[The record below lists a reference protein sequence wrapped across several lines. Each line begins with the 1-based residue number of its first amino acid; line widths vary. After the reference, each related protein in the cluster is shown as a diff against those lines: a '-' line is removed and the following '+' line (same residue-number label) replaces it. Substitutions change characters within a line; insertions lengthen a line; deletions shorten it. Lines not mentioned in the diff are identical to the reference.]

1 LIALGLEFDA
11 SMTQPLNSALDAADE
26 LAAPEDPLTAD
37 SAASPEAAGGLSPT
51 LANRLAGLLAL
62 GNSKGG
68 KTAFR
73 ASAWSAT
80 GYGVTTGLR
89 FISRLVLAKLLTTA
103 TPMGDVAIVVVILAG
118 LEMVSDL
125 GIGFG
130 IVQHKQAD
138 ESAYVGTAYSVQ
150 ALRGVLLWALASA
163 FAFPVAWIYHD
174 RELAPLLL
182 FGALS
187 TLFRAFAS
195 PGIWLFTRRM
205 DLRRPTLI
213 TIVSEIFGFMV
224 TIAWVMATPSA
235 WAIVG
240 GTVAAA
246 ATYAVGSHLVG
257 ARAKFSWDRDM
268 ARDIIHFGGWMLLS
282 SGTYFLSS
290 RGEGLMLRGSVPD
303 AEFGCFAFATMLVT
317 TPVSAIT
324 QLASQ
329 VFFPMLA
336 AAIRDNRQRAER
348 QFKRG
353 KWAFTAVA
361 LCFVWGAIF
370 VGPVIITLM
379 RLPRAFEGLY
389 WMVPLLGLRASL
401 DIFAAPT
408 GSVLFAAGASRYS
421 AWANVVRLVALVGGL
436 YATVGHWGLRGAIWV
451 LVGAPAISYLALLPG
466 VRRLMPGALRVELA
480 SLGVFWI
487 GAAIALAIHF
497 SA

>member
-1 LIALGLEFDA
+1 
-11 SMTQPLNSALDAADE
+11 MTQRQNGPFDVREE
-26 LAAPEDPLTAD
+26 LAAAGDPLTAD

-51 LANRLAGLLAL
+51 LGSRISGLLAL

-80 GYGVTTGLR
+80 GYGVTTALR
-89 FISRLVLAKLLTTA
+89 FVSRLVLAKLLTTA
-103 TPMGDVAIVVVILAG
+103 TPMGDVAIIVVILAG
-118 LEMVSDL
+118 LEMISDL

-138 ESAYVGTAYSVQ
+138 ENAYVGTAYSVQ
-150 ALRGVLLWALASA
+150 ALRGVVLWGLASA
-163 FAFPVAWIYHD
+163 LAFPVAWIYHD

-187 TLFRAFAS
+187 TLFRAFSS
-195 PGIWLFTRRM
+195 PAIWLFTRRM
-205 DLRRPTLI
+205 DLRRPTL
-213 TIVSEIFGFMV
+213 V
-224 TIAWVMATPSA
+224 TIASEIIGFVVTIVWAMASPSA

-246 ATYAVGSHLVG
+246 AANAIGSHLVG
-257 ARAKFSWDRDM
+257 GRARFSWDPRM
-268 ARDIIHFGGWMLLS
+268 ARDIVHFGGWMLLS

-290 RGEGLMLRGSVPD
+290 RGESLMLRGSVPD
-303 AEFGCFAFATMLVT
+303 VEFGCFAFASMLVT

-324 QLASQ
+324 QLAQQ
-329 VFFPMLA
+329 VYFPMLA
-336 AAIRDNRQRAER
+336 ASLREDHGRAER
-348 QFKRG
+348 QFKRA

-370 VGPVIITLM
+370 VGPLIIAAM
-379 RLPRAFEGLY
+379 KLPKAFEGLY
-389 WMVPLLGLRASL
+389 WMVPLLGIRASL

-408 GSVLFAAGASRYS
+408 GGALFAAGASRYS
-421 AWANVVRLVALVGGL
+421 AWANVVRLVVLVAGL
-436 YATVGHWGLRGAIWV
+436 YATVAHWGLHGAIWV

-466 VRRLMPGALRVELA
+466 VRRLMPGALQVELA
-480 SLGVFWI
+480 NLGVFWI
-487 GAAIALAIHF
+487 GTAIALAIHYTV
-497 SA
+497 

>member
-1 LIALGLEFDA
+1 
-11 SMTQPLNSALDAADE
+11 MNQPLNGPLDVRDE
-26 LAAPEDPLTAD
+26 LGAAGDPLTAD
-37 SAASPEAAGGLSPT
+37 SAASPEATGGVAPT
-51 LANRLAGLLAL
+51 LASRITGLIAL
-62 GNSKGG
+62 RNSKGG

-80 GYGVTTGLR
+80 GYGVSTLLR

-103 TPMGDVAIVVVILAG
+103 TPMGDVAIIVVILAG
-118 LEMVSDL
+118 LEMISDL

-138 ESAYVGTAYSVQ
+138 ENAYVGTAYSVQ
-150 ALRGVLLWALASA
+150 ALRGILLWGLASA
-163 FAFPVAWIYHD
+163 FAFPVARIYHA

-205 DLRRPTLI
+205 DLRRPTLV
-213 TIVSEIFGFMV
+213 TIVSEIAGFIV
-224 TIAWVMATPSA
+224 TIAWAKAAPSA

-240 GTVAAA
+240 GTVASSAV
-246 ATYAVGSHLVG
+246 YAIGSHLVG
-257 ARAKFSWDRDM
+257 ARARFAWNRQM
-268 ARDIIHFGGWMLLS
+268 VHDIVHFGGWMLLS
-282 SGTYFLSS
+282 SATYFMSS
-290 RGEGLMLRGSVPD
+290 RGESLMLRGSVPD
-303 AEFGCFAFATMLVT
+303 VEFGCFAFASMLVT

-324 QLASQ
+324 QLAQQ
-329 VFFPMLA
+329 VYFPMLA
-336 AAIRDNRQRAER
+336 ASLREDQGRAER
-348 QFKRG
+348 QFKRA

-370 VGPVIITLM
+370 VGPIIITAM
-379 RLPRAFEGLY
+379 KLPKAFEGLY

-401 DIFAAPT
+401 DIFVAPT
-408 GSVLFAAGASRYS
+408 GGALFAAGASRYS
-421 AWANVVRLVALVGGL
+421 ACANVVRLVVLVIGL
-436 YATVGHWGLRGAIWV
+436 YATVAHWGLHGAIWV

-466 VRRLMPGALRVELA
+466 VRRLIPGALKVELTN
-480 SLGVFWI
+480 LGVFWI

-497 SA
+497 SI

>member
-1 LIALGLEFDA
+1 
-11 SMTQPLNSALDAADE
+11 MTQPPNGPLDIRDE
-26 LAAPEDPLTAD
+26 LAAAGDPLTAD
-37 SAASPEAAGGLSPT
+37 SAASPEAATGLAPT
-51 LANRLAGLLAL
+51 LASRITGLLAL
-62 GNSKGG
+62 RNSRGG

-89 FISRLVLAKLLTTA
+89 FVSRLVLAKLLTTA

-118 LEMVSDL
+118 LEMISDL

-130 IVQHKQAD
+130 IVQHKQTD
-138 ESAYVGTAYSVQ
+138 ENAYVGTAYSVQ
-150 ALRGVLLWALASA
+150 ALRGVVLWALASA

-174 RELAPLLL
+174 QDLAPLLL
-182 FGALS
+182 FGALA
-187 TLFRAFAS
+187 TLFKAFAS

-205 DLRRPTLI
+205 DLRRPTFV
-213 TIVSEIFGFMV
+213 TIGSEIIGFLA
-224 TIAWVMATPSA
+224 TIAWMMAAPSA

-246 ATYAVGSHLVG
+246 AAYAVGSHLVG
-257 ARAKFSWDRDM
+257 ARARFTWNRQM
-268 ARDIIHFGGWMLLS
+268 AHDIIHFGGWMLLS

-290 RGEGLMLRGSVPD
+290 RGESLMLRGSVPD
-303 AEFGCFAFATMLVT
+303 ADFGCFAFAVMLVT

-336 AAIRDNRQRAER
+336 ASVREDRQRAER

-370 VGPVIITLM
+370 VGPIIISLM
-379 RLPRAFEGLY
+379 RLPKAFDGLS
-389 WMVPLLGLRASL
+389 WMVPLLGVRASL
-401 DIFAAPT
+401 DIFASPT
-408 GSVLFAAGASRYS
+408 GSLLFAAGASRYS
-421 AWANVVRLVALVGGL
+421 AWANVIRLVILVGGL
-436 YATVGHWGLRGAIWV
+436 YATVGHWGLHGAIWV
-451 LVGAPAISYLALLPG
+451 LVGAPALSYAALLPG
-466 VRRLMPGALRVELA
+466 LHRHMPGALRVELA
-480 SLGVFWI
+480 NVALFWT
-487 GAAIALAIHF
+487 GAFIALAIHF
-497 SA
+497 SL

>member
-1 LIALGLEFDA
+1 
-11 SMTQPLNSALDAADE
+11 MTQPPDGALDLENE
-26 LAAPEDPLTAD
+26 LAAAGDPLTAD
-37 SAASPEAAGGLSPT
+37 SAASPEAPSGLPPS
-51 LANRLAGLLAL
+51 LAMRVASLLAL
-62 GNSKGG
+62 RNSKGG
-68 KTAFR
+68 KTTFR

-80 GYGVTTGLR
+80 GYGVTTALR

-103 TPMGDVAIVVVILAG
+103 TPMGDVAIVVVILGG

-138 ESAYVGTAYSVQ
+138 ENAYVGTAYSVQ
-150 ALRGVLLWALASA
+150 ALRGIALWVLASA
-163 FAFPVAWIYHD
+163 FAFPIAWIYHD
-174 RELAPLLL
+174 RALAPLLL

-205 DLRRPTLI
+205 DLSRPTFV
-213 TIVSEIFGFMV
+213 TIGSEVIGFIV
-224 TIAWVMATPSA
+224 TIAWAIAAPSA

-240 GTVAAA
+240 GTVAGAA
-246 ATYAVGSHLVG
+246 AYAVGSHLVG
-257 ARAKFSWDRDM
+257 TRASFRWDRGM
-268 ARDIIHFGGWMLLS
+268 ARDIVHFGGWMLLS
-282 SGTYFLSS
+282 SATYFLSS
-290 RGEGLMLRGSVPD
+290 RGESLMLRGSVPD
-303 AEFGCFAFATMLVT
+303 AEFGCFAFGVMLVT
-317 TPVSAIT
+317 TPVTAIT

-336 AAIRDNRQRAER
+336 AAVREDRQRAER

-370 VGPVIITLM
+370 VGPLIITLM
-379 RLPRAFEGLY
+379 RLPKAFEGLY
-389 WMVPLLGLRASL
+389 WMVPLLGVRASL
-401 DIFAAPT
+401 DIFVAPT

-421 AWANVVRLVALVGGL
+421 AWANVVRLIVLVGGL
-436 YATVGHWGLRGAIWV
+436 FATVGHWGLHGAIWV
-451 LVGAPAISYLALLPG
+451 LVGAPAISYFALLPG
-466 VRRLMPGALRVELA
+466 VRRLMPGALRVEFA
-480 SLGVFWI
+480 SLAVFWV

-497 SA
+497 SI